1 MNEQQAEGGMLDSL
15 FKLSQHNTTVKTE
28 VIAGFTTFMTMA
40 YIIFVNP
47 DILSDAGM
55 PFEGVFIATIAGII
69 LGTLAMAVLTNYP
82 FALASGMGLNAFFA
96 YSVVIGMGVPW
107 EVALGI
113 IFFEGILFIILSV
126 TPIREMIVNAI
137 PMCLKTGI
145 STGIGLFIA
154 FIGFGN
160 AGFVEPYE
168 ATFVEVGEILTGTGL
183 VAMVG
188 LVVTGIL
195 YALKIKGALLWG
207 IIVATLFGFIPGI
220 TEMPEAVFQM
230 PSMGDWGQVFFQ
242 LEIRAVFDLG
252 LIAVILSFLFVDLFD
267 TAGTLVGVSQQAGY
281 LDEDGNL
288 PKASRALL
296 ADAIGTTGGAL
307 FGTSTVT
314 TYIESAAGVAEGGRT
329 GLTGVVTAFL
339 FFLSLFFMPLVGM
352 VPSAATAPA
361 LIIVGTMMMTNITSL
376 DWDDYTEILPAFMT
390 MVSMPFMYS
399 ISDGIAIGF
408 IVYPL
413 IKLFTGQGEDVHWL
427 VYTLGVIFVA
437 YFVFLA

>member
-1 MNEQQAEGGMLDSL
+1 MNDQQAEGGMLDSL
-15 FKLSQHNTTVKTE
+15 FKLSQNNPTVKTE

-188 LVVTGIL
+188 LIVTGIL

-207 IIVATLFGFIPGI
+207 IIFATLFGFIPGI
-220 TEMPEAVFQM
+220 TQMPEAVVQM
-230 PSMGDWGQVFFQ
+230 PSMGDWGQVLFQ
-242 LEIRAVFDLG
+242 LDISAVFDLG

-281 LDEDGNL
+281 LDEEGNL

-329 GLTGVVTAFL
+329 GLTGIVTAFL

-413 IKLFTGQGEDVHWL
+413 VKLFTGQGEDVHWL

>member
-1 MNEQQAEGGMLDSL
+1 MNEQQAQGGMLDSL